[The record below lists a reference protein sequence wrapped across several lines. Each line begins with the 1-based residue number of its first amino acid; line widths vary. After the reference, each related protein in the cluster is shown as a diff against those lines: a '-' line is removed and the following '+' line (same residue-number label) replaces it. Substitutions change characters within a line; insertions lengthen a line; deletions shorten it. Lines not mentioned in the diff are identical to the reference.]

1 MRNDDIRHA
10 ARLLIRVLKGESL
23 ETALEVSGAALSAAR
38 IRAWLYGV
46 CRHYFSVSEQL
57 SKLCRTPL
65 SKLDREVLAVL
76 LLGVYQLTHSNAKP
90 HAVVS
95 ESVEAVRRLHKQSAA
110 FLVNAVLRKV
120 ERDFKPS
127 SLSGKHEL
135 PDWLIEKL
143 RAAYG
148 TKFIQSHVPRL
159 NSRMPQC
166 LRVNQYKISPR
177 AFHAVLR
184 SENIGFVTLRQDT
197 TVRLCAPQPS
207 HSIPGYTEGW
217 FAIQDANAQLP
228 VRELDIR
235 PKLRVLDACAA
246 PGNKAFQLLEHDI
259 ELTALDINPDRR
271 AWCETESKRLGLRL
285 SILAADATNKHW
297 WDGRPFD
304 RILLDAP
311 CSATGTIGRHPD
323 VKIHREPAQMTAL
336 HERQVQLL
344 SNLWDVLAPE
354 GKLVYTTCSILPE
367 ENDAV
372 VAHLS
377 STNDDVRLEPLNVR
391 PSERPLII
399 RQEFGAQIF
408 PDPDWGDGFYLA
420 KMCKAKTAS

>member
-1 MRNDDIRHA
+1 MRNDDIRLA
-10 ARLLIRVLKGESL
+10 ARLLIRVLKGE
-23 ETALEVSGAALSAAR
+23 ALEAALDVSGPALSSAR
-38 IRAWLYGV
+38 IRAWVFGV

-57 SKLCRTPL
+57 ASLCKTPL

-76 LLGVYQLTHSNAKP
+76 LLGVYQLTHSEAKS

-95 ESVEAVRRLHKQSAA
+95 ESVEAIKRLHKQSAA

-120 ERDFKPS
+120 DREFKPAS
-127 SLSGKHEL
+127 FTGKYEL

-143 RAAYG
+143 RNAYG
-148 TKFIQSHVPRL
+148 DKFIRSHLTHL

-166 LRVNQYKISPR
+166 LRVNQHKISPR
-177 AFHAVLR
+177 AFHAALR
-184 SENIGFVTLRQDT
+184 SQNIDFSTLRQNT
-197 TVRLCAPQPS
+197 SVRLCTPQPS
-207 HSIPGYTEGW
+207 RSIPGYAEGW
-217 FAIQDANAQLP
+217 FAVQDANAQLP
-228 VRELDIR
+228 VRELDIQ

-259 ELTALDINPDRR
+259 ELTALDINPNRR
-271 AWCETESKRLGLRL
+271 AWCDTESKRLGLPL
-285 SILAADATNKHW
+285 SILEGDATNQRW

-304 RILLDAP
+304 RVLLDAP

-323 VKIHREPAQMTAL
+323 VKIHRKPEQLASL
-336 HERQVQLL
+336 HERQVRLL
-344 SNLWDVLAPE
+344 SNLWDVLAPD
-354 GKLVYTTCSILPE
+354 GLLVYATCSLLPE

-372 VAHLS
+372 IDRLVTSH
-377 STNDDVRLEPLNVR
+377 DDVLFQPLKVH

-399 RQEFGAQIF
+399 PQEFGVQIF

-420 KMCKAKTAS
+420 KLRKAKSTQ

>member
-1 MRNDDIRHA
+1 MRNDDIRRA
-10 ARLLIRVLKGESL
+10 ARLLIRVLNGESI
-23 ETALEVSGAALSAAR
+23 ETALEVSGAALSSAR
-38 IRAWLYGV
+38 IRAWIYGV

-57 SKLCRTPL
+57 SKHCRTPL
-65 SKLDREVLAVL
+65 SKLDQEVLAVL
-76 LLGVYQLTHSNAKP
+76 LLGVYQLTYSNAKP

-120 ERDFKPS
+120 ERDFKPT

-148 TKFIQSHVPRL
+148 TKFIQSHVPRF

-166 LRVNQYKISPR
+166 LRVNQHKISPQ

-184 SENIGFVTLRQDT
+184 SENIGFATLRKDA
-197 TVRLCAPQPS
+197 TVRLCTPQPS

-271 AWCETESKRLGLRL
+271 AWCETESKRLGLPL
-285 SILAADATNKHW
+285 SILEADATNKHW
-297 WDGRPFD
+297 WDGHPFD

-323 VKIHREPAQMTAL
+323 VKLHREPAQMTVL

-372 VAHLS
+372 VAHLV
-377 STNDDVRLEPLNVR
+377 STNDDVQPETLKVR

-408 PDPDWGDGFYLA
+408 ADPDWGDGFYLA
-420 KMCKAKTAS
+420 KLCKAKTAS